1 MQMPGTIYLLA
12 LRNKS
17 FINAK
22 LFKHESSSRKYKENQ
37 EFDMYIRNEN
47 LQNNEGGRTQCH
59 ILFCLVSSYYLQ

>member
-1 MQMPGTIYLLA
+1 MQMSGNTGTYLLA
-12 LRNKS
+12 LRDKS

-47 LQNNEGGRTQCH
+47 QRGENP
-59 ILFCLVSSYYLQ
+59 VSYFISPGF